1 MKTQLKYSKVGIQLK
16 IFLVCAMSV
25 LFVETIQSANIT
37 AGTVNYNVSATSAGG
52 TAYTSADNLTF
63 QGWSPTYTLTEDIT
77 VVNLTISQGVTLN
90 LNNFNLTVT
99 GTLLISDNGTIT
111 AVESSGTKS
120 ITASTFSFGGN
131 TNLNTTGYDYSITN
145 AYSNSSRTL
154 STNGGNF
161 TVSSG
166 GISLSSSNAWIN
178 TGGGNLS
185 ISGNLDLT
193 NAAYINVGAGNA
205 TIGGNYTIGDWQGNS
220 HIAFTNGNVTI
231 QGSMSIG
238 NKNGGEESI
247 KCTGTGWVIFNG
259 SSLTAN
265 NNSSLGT
272 IPRFRQSSSSFT
284 KSGSGT
290 VTISTT
296 FDRNCGAAPT
306 VSAGAFTVSGSTT
319 NAPTTY
325 YSCNSADLSNV
336 ANWWTNTNCT
346 GSNPSDFTNAC
357 SIFEVQSG
365 HSCTFGTSRAIAG
378 TLRVNGTLTP
388 SAAVVISGT
397 GSLSGTGTLT
407 VTRTSAT
414 ADFSSQYTLS
424 SITLSSLTVDYANA
438 TGSQTISAVN
448 YGNLVLS
455 NTSGT
460 QTAANNLTV
469 AGSLTISA
477 GSTLALGS
485 YNLGTP
491 TSISMALSSQITGSG
506 TITLGGNV
514 TFTGSGAATTIAPN
528 IALVNNRTF
537 TVTDGSDWDD
547 VVFSG
552 IISGAF
558 SVTKE
563 GTGRLRLNGANTYT
577 GATTIN
583 AGILYAANATA
594 LGTTASGTTVTDGQR
609 LMLGQTISI
618 GAEALS
624 LTGTGGGT
632 YGALDNA
639 SNTNTYGGVITLQGA
654 TTIGARSGST
664 LNLTNTITATNQN
677 LTLYSEGTMAIS
689 GAITT
694 GSGTL
699 TKTGAGTVTV
709 SGNNTYTGTT
719 TITTGTLQLGAA
731 DRISNSSNMVLNG
744 GTFSTG
750 SSSGYS
756 ETLGTLNL
764 NNNSIIALGTGDHTL
779 TFANS
784 SAVAWAGSTLTING
798 WTGTA
803 GSSGTAGKIMVG
815 VGGLSE
821 AQLAKISFAG
831 YTETPIILGTGE
843 LVPASPDPTIIVSE
857 TTRTGF
863 SYCQSTG
870 PSSSLSYVVSGNNLT
885 ADITI
890 TAPTNYEVSTDNA
903 NFYSSRTLTH
913 SSGTV
918 SNTTIYVRL
927 KSGLSANTYNGEIIT
942 HTSTGAVQQDVSC
955 SGTVT
960 PQPVVTIA
968 SASQVAAANVEQA
981 TSKHAISAFT
991 IAVTTA
997 NTTVSQIV
1005 YTTTGT
1011 YTSTDV
1017 SNFKLWYNTSNNLSS
1032 ASQIGSTI
1040 SSSLGTGAHTF
1051 ASLSQQINAGNTGY
1065 FWVTTDIAPSAVVT
1079 RTIQASAISTG
1090 DITFTC
1096 ASVSGS
1102 ITAGGL
1108 QTIVAASR
1116 TTYYSRT
1123 TGSWNSNTTWSTE
1136 GCGGAAVGVGVYPTA
1151 TDNVIICNTHT
1162 VTANIDVVTTG
1173 TVTVNSGGIFTVS
1186 DNVEIDS
1193 KVTIESGATMNWPTT
1208 IEIGAN
1214 ANIMVNGTISA
1225 GFTSIVYQDDYDGVS
1240 KGKITATGTMA
1251 FSQVRSASSTKGG
1264 SLKAT
1269 SITIGTYG
1277 QNEVGVD
1284 VAFDGPT
1291 TITTYMGYGY
1301 TYFTNGNL
1309 TVTSYNS
1316 NNSSSVTT
1324 NEFVSTAADLIFTNK
1339 PIAKNSSLQTNIDGD
1354 IYFNA
1359 GFENAFT
1366 GTPST
1371 RLIADNVYIHTS
1383 IKGEGGTDLYIQANV
1398 IQQGNI
1404 TINQNSNGN
1413 IFIQNNFNSNGYSTN
1428 FDNTNATFKI
1438 EGNSRFDNISG
1449 HLNSSAS
1456 IITLGDSYMK
1466 GSGTFGPNDGS
1477 IYVGGFL
1484 TIETL
1489 QVSFQG
1495 TAKGYIGGAFTAAQF
1510 ESGGVYNDSLYNA
1523 DETIGG
1529 SGFHPRNATNDPDA
1543 VGGNYI
1549 SYKGGQITSAAMIS
1563 NLTAGAT
1570 VLDVGPENWVL
1581 PIELLSFSAY
1591 KLSNGVQLEW
1601 ETASEKNN
1609 DFFTIYRSNNGLQ
1622 FEPLV
1627 TISGSGTTN
1636 EIHEYSFTD
1645 YSIFGG
1651 MTYYKLSQTD
1661 YDGTVSYS
1669 HIISVYEKM
1678 PNFEL
1683 LRFVNSTSSY
1693 CMFEIQ
1699 FADYESIND
1708 FMIVNAL
1715 GGVVYEQIFSN
1726 TLFERIEL
1734 YLKPGVYSLINKSE
1748 INTNLVKIVVK

>member
-25 LFVETIQSANIT
+25 LFVQTIQSANIT

-63 QGWSPTYTLTEDIT
+63 QGWSPSYTLTEDIT

-99 GTLLISDNGTIT
+99 GTLSLSDNGTIT
-111 AVESSGTKS
+111 AVESSGSKS
-120 ITASTFSFGGN
+120 ITAATFTFGGN
-131 TNLNTTGYDYSITN
+131 TNLSTTGYDYNITN

-178 TGGGNLS
+178 TGGGNFT
-185 ISGNLDLT
+185 ISGNLQLT

-205 TIGGNYTIGDWQGNS
+205 TIGGSYTIGDWQGNS

-238 NKNGGEESI
+238 NKNSGEESI

-284 KSGSGT
+284 KSGGGT

-346 GSNPSDFTNAC
+346 GSNPADFTNAC

-397 GSLSGTGTLT
+397 GSLSGTGTVK

-424 SITLSSLTVDYANA
+424 TITLSSLTVDYSNA

-477 GSTLALGS
+477 GCTFALGS

-491 TSISMALSSQITGSG
+491 TSISMALSSQITGDG

-528 IALVNNRTF
+528 IALGNNRTF
-537 TVTDGSDWDD
+537 TVADGSDWDD
-547 VVFSG
+547 VIFSRP
-552 IISGAF
+552 ISGAF

-563 GTGRLRLNGANTYT
+563 GAGRMRLNAANTYT

-583 AGILYAANATA
+583 AGILYAANTTA
-594 LGTTASGTTVTDGQR
+594 LGTTASGTTVTNGQR
-609 LMLGQTISI
+609 LILGQTISI
-618 GAEALS
+618 GTEALS

-632 YGALDNA
+632 YGALDNV

-677 LTLYSEGTMAIS
+677 LTLYSEGTMVIS

-750 SSSGYS
+750 SSTGYS
-756 ETLGTLNL
+756 ETVGTLNL
-764 NNNSIIALGTGDHTL
+764 NNNSVISLGSGDHTL

-784 SAVAWAGSTLTING
+784 SAVAWAGSTLTITG

-821 AQLAKISFAG
+821 AQLAKISFTG
-831 YTETPIILGTGE
+831 YAETPIILGTGE

-890 TAPTNYEVSTDNA
+890 TAPTSYEVSTDNA

-968 SASQVAAANVEQA
+968 SVSQVAVANVEQA

-997 NTTVSQIV
+997 NTTISQIV
-1005 YTTTGT
+1005 FTTTET
-1011 YTSTDV
+1011 YASTDV

-1032 ASQIGSTI
+1032 ASQIGTTI
-1040 SSSLGTGAHTF
+1040 TTSLGTGSHTF
-1051 ASLSQQINAGNTGY
+1051 ASLSQQINAGNTAY
-1065 FWVTTDIAPSAVVT
+1065 FWITTDIAPSAVVT
-1079 RTIQASAISTG
+1079 RTIQASAITTG
-1090 DITFTC
+1090 DITFDC
-1096 ASVSGS
+1096 ATVSGS
-1102 ITAGGL
+1102 ISAGGT
-1108 QTIVAASR
+1108 QIIIAASR
-1116 TTYYSRT
+1116 ITYYSRV
-1123 TGSWNSNTTWSTE
+1123 TGNWNSNTTWSTE
-1136 GCGGAAVGVGVYPTA
+1136 GCGGAAVGAGVYPTV
-1151 TDNVIICNTHT
+1151 TDNVVICNGNT

-1173 TVTVNSGGIFTVS
+1173 TVTVNSGGTFTVS

-1214 ANIMVNGTISA
+1214 ADITVNGNISA
-1225 GFTSIVYQDDYDGVS
+1225 GSTSIAYQDDYDGVS

-1251 FSQVRSASSTKGG
+1251 FSQVRSASSVKGG

-1291 TITTYMGYGY
+1291 TISTYMGYGY

-1309 TVTSYNS
+1309 TITNYNS
-1316 NNSSSVTT
+1316 NNGSTVTT
-1324 NEFVSTAADLIFTNK
+1324 NEIVSNNSDLIFTNK
-1339 PIAKNSSLQTNIDGD
+1339 PIAKNTSLLTNISGD

-1359 GFENAFT
+1359 GFENAYT
-1366 GTPST
+1366 GTPPT
-1371 RLIADNVYIHTS
+1371 RLIADNIYLNTS
-1383 IKGEGGTDLYIQANV
+1383 IKGEGGTNLYIQANV

-1413 IFIQNNFNSNGYSTN
+1413 IYIQKNFNSNGFTTDFN
-1428 FDNTNATFKI
+1428 NTNATFKI
-1438 EGNSRFDNISG
+1438 EGNSRFDNITG
-1449 HLNSSAS
+1449 HLNSTAS

-1484 TIETL
+1484 TIETV

-1495 TAKGYIGGAFTAAQF
+1495 SAKGYIGGAFTAAEF
-1510 ESGGVYNDSLYNA
+1510 ETGGVYDDALYDA

-1529 SGFHPRNATNDPDA
+1529 TGFHPRNATNDPDA

-1549 SYKGGQITSAAMIS
+1549 SYKGGQITSASMIS
-1563 NLTAGAT
+1563 DLATGAAI
-1570 VLDVGPENWVL
+1570 LDIEPETWEL
-1581 PIELLSFSAY
+1581 PVSLLSFVAY
-1591 KLSNGVQLEW
+1591 KVQGGVLLEW
-1601 ETASEKNN
+1601 VTASEKNN
-1609 DFFTIYRSNNGLQ
+1609 DYFTVYRSNNGLQ
-1622 FEPLV
+1622 FEAIG
-1627 TISGSGTTN
+1627 TISGVGNSN
-1636 EIHEYSFTD
+1636 IIHEYNYTD
-1645 YSIFGG
+1645 YSVFGG
-1651 MTYYKLSQTD
+1651 VTYYKLGQTD
-1661 YDGTVSYS
+1661 YDGKKTYS
-1669 HIISVYEKM
+1669 RIISVFEKM
-1678 PNFEL
+1678 PSFEL
-1683 LRFVNSTSSY
+1683 VRFINTPSTT
-1693 CMFEIQ
+1693 CIFELQ
-1699 FADYESIND
+1699 FADYESKND
-1708 FMIVNAL
+1708 FIIVNTL
-1715 GGVVYEQIFSN
+1715 GAVVYQQVFTY

-1734 YLKPGVYSLINKSE
+1734 FLQPGMYTLFNHSKGT
-1748 INTNLVKIVVK
+1748 TNIVKIIVK